1 MRMTDEKITGLR
13 SMFLTDTN
21 WDIPHHSKPYTL
33 PYFVDPIK
41 LPGFEPIIEPHI
53 LDPVS
58 TPAPVDGFDASD
70 EDLNIVCYIPPFAHD
85 PVPSPAPSN
94 DPVGVHLD
102 DGGFTMYIGPNGEII
117 CGTPPKTE
125 PSPPATTEPVNV
137 QLLDDG
143 GFTVYIGP
151 NGEAVCGTPPTTP
164 APTDPTGPVGIHL
177 DDVFTI
183 SIGEDGE
190 IVCADPQPP
199 TDPIGGYS
207 AALDDVFTISI
218 NGDGEIVCADPV
230 QQAIDD
236 FVAPATDKGPSI
248 APNTDMPP
256 HSYMEFSAPVIDLP
270 VHIDAA

>member
-1 MRMTDEKITGLR
+1 MRINDEKTTGLR
-13 SMFLTDTN
+13 SMFLSDAAF
-21 WDIPHHSKPYTL
+21 DIPHHSKPYTL
-33 PYFVDPIK
+33 PHFVDPIK

-53 LDPVS
+53 LDPL
-58 TPAPVDGFDASD
+58 TTPVDGGEASE
-70 EDLNIVCYIPPFAHD
+70 EDLNIVCYIPPSAHE
-85 PVPSPAPSN
+85 PVPST
-94 DPVGVHLD
+94 DPVGIHLD

-143 GFTVYIGP
+143 GFTVYVGP

-164 APTDPTGPVGIHL
+164 APTDPTGPVGIHF

-190 IVCADPQPP
+190 IVCADPQTP

-236 FVAPATDKGPSI
+236 FVAPAADKHSSI
-248 APNTDMPP
+248 AINTDMPP
-256 HSYMEFSAPVIDLP
+256 HSYIEFSAHAIDLP